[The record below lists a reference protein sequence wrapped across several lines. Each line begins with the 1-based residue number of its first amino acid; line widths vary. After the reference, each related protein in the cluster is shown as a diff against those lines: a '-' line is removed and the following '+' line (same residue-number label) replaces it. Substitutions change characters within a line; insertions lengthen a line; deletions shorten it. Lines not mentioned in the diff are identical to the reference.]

1 MKNSIQLS
9 PKDMINAYLLFFV
22 IHSTQIGVG
31 IQGFQRIVYQ
41 DAKQDAWISV
51 LLAGL
56 ATHIVAICMIKTL
69 EVYGSNDLY
78 GIQQDIYGKWIGN
91 FLNALY
97 ILYCF
102 VGFFSVLRNYIE
114 VIQAWIF
121 PDISTWFLSAT
132 LLIIVIYAF
141 TGGLRVMVGVSFFS
155 VVLALWILPMLIF
168 PMKFSTVDSL
178 LPILEANISSI
189 LKGTQSMTFTIIGFE
204 ILNVIYP
211 FIKDKKNVRKHTHL
225 ALLATTFV
233 YLAFMMVSITY
244 YSEGKLLKTIWATL
258 TLFSFISFPFME
270 RFEFVAICFWM
281 LIILPNLCLYLWA
294 AYRGT
299 IRLVKISGTTF
310 VWIFSLFALIGT
322 LIFQTRTQI
331 DTINTQFG
339 KVAFYIVFVY
349 PIFLFIITM
358 LKRKFTS
365 QKEQKNEEV

>member
-1 MKNSIQLS
+1 MKNSIQLT

-22 IHSTQIGVG
+22 IHSAQIGVG
-31 IQGFQRIVYQ
+31 VQGFQRIVFQ

-56 ATHIVAICMIKTL
+56 ATHIVAFCMIKTL

-78 GIQQDIYGKWIGN
+78 GIQQEVYGKWIGN

-102 VGFFSVLRNYIE
+102 VAFFSVLRNYIE

-121 PDISTWFLSAT
+121 PGISTWFLSTT

-141 TGGLRVMVGVSFFS
+141 TGGLRVMVGISFFS
-155 VVLALWILPMLIF
+155 VILALWIFPMLVF
-168 PMKFSTVDSL
+168 PMKFSSTESL
-178 LPILEANISSI
+178 LPIFEANISSI

-211 FIKDKKNVRKHTHL
+211 FVKDKKKVRKPIHL
-225 ALLATTFV
+225 GLLATTIV
-233 YLAFMMVSITY
+233 YLSFMLVSITY

-270 RFEFVAICFWM
+270 RFEIVAICFWM

-310 VWIFSLFALIGT
+310 VWIFSFLVFICT
-322 LIFQTRTQI
+322 LIVQTRTQI
-331 DTINTQFG
+331 NMINTQFA
-339 KVAFYIVFVY
+339 KLAFYIVFVY
-349 PIFLFIITM
+349 PILLFMITM
-358 LKRKFTS
+358 LKKKFTS
-365 QKEQKNEEV
+365 QKEKKK